1 MSSVEIAVIVP
12 LEDPRGD
19 VVEHLRGWTDRQ
31 TLDRERYQLVAGAD
45 GRHPDFERAVSEI
58 LQPQD
63 EIVGVSGSTSSG
75 RRSESDGYISL
86 MELYDAAARA
96 ARAEVLV
103 FTEAHVHADPGCL
116 EAVAERFG
124 AEPELAAAMF
134 NHSEVAY
141 SEFAKLSARWFDRC
155 HAMWDSDDWIRLKI
169 GGAAIRPDAYARAG
183 GLDPKMELFAPFF
196 LSARIDEQGGRVE
209 QLEEARIAHVQ
220 DDEMAQDLQH
230 TRSHARGECLA
241 RAKHDPEF
249 IRRYFGPAGLWE
261 RRLAYRPEVSR
272 ALVAALVAAAKRN
285 PGDAGW
291 LGRELAA
298 HLPASLAGGRIRGTW
313 EKAVAAGQGKV
324 ANSELFPF
332 ETRWR
337 GYIASTEHAVN
348 AVEVEEGTRMNGGP
362 GPGAAVGTLHAAVL
376 GSVIAGVY
384 GLERAGQQLFR
395 WTEPAALLRL
405 SANVGSATL
414 RLETG
419 GLRGAPLD
427 YLRGIYIS
435 GRPLPAELISAR
447 GTGLEVRLPDLYSE
461 AAADSGLVLISRP
474 LVPARDGSSDRRRLG
489 MPLVTMELSPA

>member
-1 MSSVEIAVIVP
+1 MSSVEIALIVP

-31 TLDRERYQLVAGAD
+31 TLARERYQLVAGAD

-58 LQPQD
+58 LRPQD
-63 EIVGVSGSTSSG
+63 EIVRLPGGTPSG
-75 RRSESDGYISL
+75 RRSEGDGYISL
-86 MELYDAAARA
+86 IELYDAAARA

-103 FTEAHVHADPGCL
+103 FTEAHVHGDPGCL
-116 EAVAERFG
+116 EAVADRFR
-124 AEPELAAAMF
+124 AEPELDAAML
-134 NHSEVAY
+134 NHSELAY
-141 SEFAKLSARWFDRC
+141 SDFAKLSARWFERC
-155 HAMWDSDDWIRLKI
+155 HATWDGDDWIRLKI
-169 GGAAIRPDAYARAG
+169 GGAAVRPDAYARAG
-183 GLDPKMELFAPFF
+183 GLDPKLELFAPFF

-209 QLEEARIAHVQ
+209 KIDEARIAHVQ

-230 TRSHARGECLA
+230 TRSHARGECVA
-241 RAKHDPEF
+241 RAKHDQEF

-261 RRLAYRPEVSR
+261 RRLTYRPEVSR
-272 ALVAALVAAAKRN
+272 ALVAALVAAARRS

-298 HLPASLAGGRIRGTW
+298 RLPAGLAGGRMRGAW
-313 EKAVAAGQGKV
+313 ENAVAAAQGKV
-324 ANSELFPF
+324 ADSALFTF

-337 GYIASTEHAVN
+337 GYIASTEHAVK

-362 GPGAAVGTLHAAVL
+362 GPGAAVGTLHAADL
-376 GSVIAGVY
+376 GSVIAGVF

-405 SANVGSATL
+405 SASAGDATL

-427 YLRGIYIS
+427 YLQGIYIS
-435 GRPLPAELISAR
+435 GRQLPSELISAR
-447 GTGLEVRLPDLYSE
+447 GTALEVRLPDRYSG

-489 MPLVTMELSPA
+489 MPLIAVEVGQA